1 MMVPAEATGGPPIV
15 RGTSVVSRV
24 AAFAPV
30 RHTWFQGT
38 TLPKISRPRF
48 RGPVVE
54 LVPRNLTAT
63 ARMSSAL

>member
-1 MMVPAEATGGPPIV
+1 MV
-15 RGTSVVSRV
+15 SWV